1 MMILLIL
8 ITCVL
13 ENVLILYREVICKS
27 VQKVLRVKRLV
38 LSLLNLFLPPLRTK
52 ISFKMLELMF
62 KVKPN

>member
-13 ENVLILYREVICKS
+13 ENMLILYREVTCKS

-62 KVKPN
+62 KFKPN

>member
-13 ENVLILYREVICKS
+13 ENVLILYREVTCKS

-38 LSLLNLFLPPLRTK
+38 LSLLNLFLPP
-52 ISFKMLELMF
+52 S
-62 KVKPN
+62 

>member
-1 MMILLIL
+1 MMILFIL

-13 ENVLILYREVICKS
+13 ENMLILYREVTCKS

>member
-13 ENVLILYREVICKS
+13 ENVLILYREVTCKS

>member
-13 ENVLILYREVICKS
+13 ENVLILYREVTCKS

-62 KVKPN
+62 KVKPT